1 MIQMLNSKGFAVDYL
16 VVQEMVSDGIEMIAG
31 STHDPAFGPM
41 VVAGMGG
48 KLVELLKDI
57 STRLAPIDREDADQ
71 MISELRTAKILE
83 GYRGG
88 IVADEEGYKDVIVR
102 ISHLVYDNPEIVEL
116 DLNPVMVL
124 EKGKG
129 TKTVDFRIR
138 VANISQST
146 TPFVAK
152 SVIRNTT

>member
-1 MIQMLNSKGFAVDYL
+1 
-16 VVQEMVSDGIEMIAG
+16 
-31 STHDPAFGPM
+31 
-41 VVAGMGG
+41 MGG

-57 STRLAPIDREDADQ
+57 STRLAPIDKEDADL
-71 MISELRTAKILE
+71 MISELRTAKILR

-88 IVADEEGYKDVIVR
+88 IVADEDAYKDVIVR
-102 ISHLVYDNPEIVEL
+102 ISRLVSDNPEIVEL

-138 VANISQST
+138 VANLSQDR

-152 SVIRNTT
+152 SLIKTPV